1 MTSPFSPDDPL
12 ARAVLRK
19 LADTHPRDEPLGSFA
34 RTVLVGET
42 NLREAAR
49 HPWHGEA
56 LGRALTE
63 AMETQRNAGKQ
74 DRAEVEEAA
83 NRLRTAIA
91 TDPAGTAPTDTS
103 ER

>member
-1 MTSPFSPDDPL
+1 
-12 ARAVLRK
+12 
-19 LADTHPRDEPLGSFA
+19 
-34 RTVLVGET
+34 
-42 NLREAAR
+42 
-49 HPWHGEA
+49 
-56 LGRALTE
+56 
-63 AMETQRNAGKQ
+63 METQRNAGKQ